1 MKPIFPLSK
10 TSRRLSFAAAAA
22 ALAFGLSAPAQA
34 GGGYYGAGYHGG
46 YYTAGYKS
54 YGYRHRGYHR
64 HHRRHRHGGGGK
76 GAAIALGV
84 IGGAIIL
91 NELAEDRARDRYARD
106 RYYEDRYYRDR
117 YRARD
122 YDYDRGYRDGQ
133 YDARRDSERYEDDA
147 YYRGDDRDRDDN
159 GAYDGGVARDDSG
172 LAGGPGEV
180 REAPRAGP
188 LPISA
193 GAAFRTCLDH
203 ARNALGERGF
213 VVSAPYRPE
222 TIEDRGEAL
231 LMTATVRARRGGESW
246 SRAMSCEASET
257 RVYRM
262 ELI

>member
-10 TSRRLSFAAAAA
+10 TSRRLGFAVATA
-22 ALAFGLSAPAQA
+22 ALAFGVSAPAQA
-34 GGGYYGAGYHGG
+34 GGGYISAGYHGG
-46 YYTAGYKS
+46 YYGGGYYAAGYR
-54 YGYRHRGYHR
+54 YRHRGYHR
-64 HHRRHRHGGGGK
+64 YHRRHRHGGAGK

-106 RYYEDRYYRDR
+106 RYYQDRYYENR

-147 YYRGDDRDRDDN
+147 YYRNDDRANDD
-159 GAYDGGVARDDSG
+159 GVYDDSG
-172 LAGGPGEV
+172 LAGGPGEA
-180 REAPRAGP
+180 RETPWAGP
-188 LPISA
+188 QPISA
-193 GAAFRTCLDH
+193 GAAFQTCLDH

-213 VVSAPYRPE
+213 VISAPYRPE

-246 SRAMSCEASET
+246 ARAMSCEANET